1 MIDDPHSSRT
11 SRERS
16 ATETLQPFDSDQ
28 FSTLHAVGASTL
40 EPLRDLDVAE
50 DLGPDGLGPD
60 GLGANTLSAD
70 DLDAE
75 TLVITGVEADTA
87 VNDTPVLLG
96 PVAAEDS
103 VTGIGWITPTDS
115 DLLLEES
122 EADPVVALA
131 LANRSRGDSEA
142 APEVIVRPEDT
153 EGLEDHVR
161 MYLREI
167 GLVPLLSWAGEKR
180 LARRMEEGAY
190 LEMLAQNVDELES
203 ETVALELMSELERR
217 FEAHLPL
224 LGHWFV
230 ELKPTRLGYRD
241 AMTTL
246 GETDDLSIDKCQ
258 EAAARCERP
267 AEELREALI
276 ELSTL
281 CRLLPDDLLDWVAE
295 RRGSGDM
302 RPLCPIVG
310 RALTVDPRSLADHF
324 GWIQFEAERA
334 RASLTEANLRLVV
347 SVAKKYIGRG
357 MSLLDL
363 IQEGNIGLIRAVEK
377 FEYRKGF
384 KFSTYATWW
393 IRQAITRAI
402 ADQART
408 IRIPVHMVETINRL
422 SRLTRRLV
430 QDLGREPTS
439 EELGAEMEITPDRV
453 RDILKVAQDPV
464 SLETPIGEEED
475 SHLGDFIEDQGAMAP
490 SDAASHQLLKE
501 QVEDVLDS
509 LTGRERRVLQ
519 LRFGLDDGRQ
529 RTLEEVGREF
539 GVTRERI
546 RQIESKT
553 MSKLRHPSRSQV
565 LRDYLD

>member
-1 MIDDPHSSRT
+1 MY
-11 SRERS
+11 
-16 ATETLQPFDSDQ
+16 
-28 FSTLHAVGASTL
+28 L
-40 EPLRDLDVAE
+40 EKLAR
-50 DLGPDGLGPD
+50 
-60 GLGANTLSAD
+60 
-70 DLDAE
+70 
-75 TLVITGVEADTA
+75 
-87 VNDTPVLLG
+87 
-96 PVAAEDS
+96 
-103 VTGIGWITPTDS
+103 
-115 DLLLEES
+115 ES
-122 EADPVVALA
+122 EQLDK
-131 LANRSRGDSEA
+131 EA
-142 APEVIVRPEDT
+142 T
-153 EGLEDHVR
+153 
-161 MYLREI
+161 
-167 GLVPLLSWAGEKR
+167 
-180 LARRMEEGAY
+180 
-190 LEMLAQNVDELES
+190 
-203 ETVALELMSELERR
+203 ALEVMAELERR
-217 FEAHLPL
+217 FEERFPL
-224 LGHWFV
+224 LGHWFPSLERTLSSYRSAMSTLAETADVSV
-230 ELKPTRLGYRD
+230 ER
-241 AMTTL
+241 
-246 GETDDLSIDKCQ
+246 CQ
-258 EAAARCERP
+258 EFVSHMGMT
-267 AEELREALI
+267 AEEIREDLI

-281 CRLLPDDLLDWVAE
+281 CRLVPDEVRDWVAD
-295 RRGSGDM
+295 RRMAGDTS
-302 RPLCPIVG
+302 PLCPIVG
-310 RALTVDPRSLADHF
+310 RALTVDPRALAEHL

-334 RASLTEANLRLVV
+334 RAALTEANLRLVV

-377 FEYRKGF
+377 FEYRKGY

-546 RQIESKT
+546 RQIEAKALR
-553 MSKLRHPSRSQV
+553 KLRHPSRSKK
-565 LRDYLD
+565 LRDYLE

>member
-1 MIDDPHSSRT
+1 LVVDDPHSSLAT
-11 SRERS
+11 TDTTVTEAFGPFEADAFGPFHASVTATIESTDDLIEGEVVVVDGLDDDIDVTNVTEVS
-16 ATETLQPFDSDQ
+16 AATAT
-28 FSTLHAVGASTL
+28 AVGGA
-40 EPLRDLDVAE
+40 
-50 DLGPDGLGPD
+50 DGLG
-60 GLGANTLSAD
+60 
-70 DLDAE
+70 
-75 TLVITGVEADTA
+75 
-87 VNDTPVLLG
+87 
-96 PVAAEDS
+96 
-103 VTGIGWITPTDS
+103 WIAPTDA
-115 DLLLEES
+115 DLLLEEEED
-122 EADPVVALA
+122 EADPVIRLA
-131 LANRSRGDSEA
+131 LRSASSSTAEA
-142 APEVIVRPEDT
+142 EPTADVLTRPEDH

-167 GLVPLLSWAGEKR
+167 GLVPLLSWDGEKR
-180 LARRMEEGAY
+180 LARRMEEGVY
-190 LEMLAQNVDELES
+190 LERLAREVQVINS
-203 ETVALELMSELERR
+203 NAGALDIIAELERR
-217 FEAHLPL
+217 FADRFHLL
-224 LGHWFV
+224 DHWF
-230 ELKPTRLGYRD
+230 PTAERNSQGYRA
-241 AMTTL
+241 AMSTL
-246 GETDDLSIDKCQ
+246 AETAEIQVEKCQ
-258 EAAARCERP
+258 ETADLVGQE
-267 AEELREALI
+267 AEAVREELI

-281 CRLLPDDLLDWVAE
+281 CRLVPDEICEWVATHRANGHTTDLL
-295 RRGSGDM
+295 
-302 RPLCPIVG
+302 PIIG
-310 RALTVDPRSLADHF
+310 RALTVDAKVLAEHF
-324 GWIQFEAERA
+324 GWVQFEAERA

-377 FEYRKGF
+377 FEYRKGY

-422 SRLTRRLV
+422 SRLTRRLI

-475 SHLGDFIEDQGAMAP
+475 SHLGDFIEDQGALAP

-546 RQIESKT
+546 RQIEAKALR
-553 MSKLRHPSRSQV
+553 KLRHPSRSKK
-565 LRDYLD
+565 LRDYLE